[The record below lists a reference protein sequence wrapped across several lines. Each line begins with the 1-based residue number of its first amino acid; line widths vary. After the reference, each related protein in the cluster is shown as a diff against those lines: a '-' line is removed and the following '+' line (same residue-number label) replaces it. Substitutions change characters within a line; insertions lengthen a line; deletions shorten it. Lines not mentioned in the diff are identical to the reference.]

1 MTQFIQNSSSS
12 NVILEL
18 EPLLKSI
25 PLEDSDSLPAK
36 FKEPDLIS
44 TYFEKFAKRP
54 PPPLLPEFEEL
65 LLFPVLGVVPT
76 VSCGPS
82 VLDEVDV
89 LCTPFIKEP
98 GFDLFLQQ
106 LCCLI
111 RFLYVFCL
119 KGLGQTA
126 AAVELF

>member
-1 MTQFIQNSSSS
+1 M
-12 NVILEL
+12 
-18 EPLLKSI
+18 
-25 PLEDSDSLPAK
+25 
-36 FKEPDLIS
+36 IS

-82 VLDEVDV
+82 ILDEVDV

-98 GFDLFLQQ
+98 GFDLFPSTTL
-106 LCCLI
+106 LFDKVSIC
-111 RFLYVFCL
+111 FLFE
-119 KGLGQTA
+119 GLGA
-126 AAVELF
+126 NCCGC

>member
-1 MTQFIQNSSSS
+1 MWAYAVPLRRYHSYHDPVHPKNSSSS

-82 VLDEVDV
+82 VLDEGGCA
-89 LCTPFIKEP
+89 LHTIYQRTRIRSFPFNN
-98 GFDLFLQQ
+98 F
-106 LCCLI
+106 
-111 RFLYVFCL
+111 
-119 KGLGQTA
+119 
-126 AAVELF
+126 AV